1 MTALHV
7 HLFGRFRAN
16 VESGNSVTFE
26 GRKAQ
31 ELFCYLLLFHR
42 RPHARE
48 SLAAVLWDE
57 NSTAQS
63 KQYLR
68 KALWQLQT
76 ALDTHLAL
84 DERII
89 RVDAD
94 WIQLDISNALW
105 LDVAVFERVFAAVQ
119 GVLGHTLDRETCAVL
134 QDTVD
139 LYAGDL
145 LEGWY
150 PDWSLFERVR
160 FEQMYLA
167 MLDKIIDYCETH
179 AEYEQG
185 MAYGS
190 RVLCIEP
197 AHERTHRRLMRL
209 YYMAGDRTSA
219 LRQYH
224 RCLIALDEELH
235 VDPSART
242 VALYNQIRYDTLAAT
257 AADAAAPNEA
267 LGRLKYLQRTLTE
280 LQSTIAQTIDALDHL
295 PDG

>member
-7 HLFGRFRAN
+7 HLFGRFRMHA
-16 VESGNSVTFE
+16 GAGISVTFE
-26 GRKAQ
+26 ARKAQ
-31 ELFCYLLLFHR
+31 ELFCYLLLFR
-42 RPHARE
+42 KRPHARE

-57 NSTAQS
+57 TSTAKS

-68 KALWQLQT
+68 KALWQVQT
-76 ALDTHLAL
+76 TLASHLPL

-89 RVDAD
+89 QVDSG
-94 WIQLDISNALW
+94 WIQLDISDALW
-105 LDVAVFERVFAAVQ
+105 LDADVFEQVFSAVQ
-119 GVLGHTLDRETCAVL
+119 GTLGHTLDRETYAVL
-134 QDTVD
+134 RDTVD

-167 MLDKIIDYCETH
+167 MLDKLIDYCETH
-179 AEYEQG
+179 EEYEQG

-190 RVLCIEP
+190 RVLCTEP

-209 YYMAGDRTSA
+209 YYLAGDRTSA

-224 RCLIALDEELH
+224 RCLTALDEELH
-235 VDPSART
+235 VEPSART
-242 VALYNQIRYDTLAAT
+242 VALYNQIRHDTLAAT
-257 AADAAAPNEA
+257 AAEAAAPDKA
-267 LGRLKYLQRTLTE
+267 RGRLKQLQRALTD